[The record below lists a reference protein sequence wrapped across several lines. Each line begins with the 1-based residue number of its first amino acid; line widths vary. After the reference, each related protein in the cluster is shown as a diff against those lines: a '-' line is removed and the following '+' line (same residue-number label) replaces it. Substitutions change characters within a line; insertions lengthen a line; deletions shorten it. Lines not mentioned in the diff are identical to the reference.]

1 MWSFVRTSFIPVVV
15 LMSSSS
21 SSGGWGGGGGGFGGG
36 IGMWRS
42 NHMMVSAA
50 GGSSGGGGAKR
61 FTKFIG
67 KGSLVGSH
75 TSYLPRGLNQARY
88 VDYLKD
94 SGVDILFGLG
104 PAGCGKTLFACNEAV
119 GCLRSGVVDRIVL
132 TRPIVSVDEELG
144 YLPGSILKKMDPW
157 TRPMFDILEEF
168 YSSSQI
174 QSMIQNGV
182 IEISPLAYMR
192 GRTFKRAFIIA
203 DEMQNSSPNQM
214 LMITT
219 RLGEKSR
226 MVVTGDLNQSDRVI
240 DNGLA
245 VMMSKIRAYESV
257 YGPHKSIR
265 YVEMDAGD
273 IQRSSAVS
281 EILKIYDFSEGS
293 DGAGVVEKTS
303 FEEIQAIVNS
313 TSSSAS
319 ASASGGGSVLSTSG
333 IWDVFDNDAALIPKK
348 WLK

>member
-21 SSGGWGGGGGGFGGG
+21 GGFGGGGG

-50 GGSSGGGGAKR
+50 GGSSGGSGAKR

-75 TSYLPRGLNQARY
+75 TTYLPRGLNQARY
-88 VDYLKD
+88 VEYLKD

-226 MVVTGDLNQSDRVI
+226 MVVTGDLNQSDRVV

-265 YVEMDAGD
+265 YVEMDAED

-281 EILKIYDFSEGS
+281 EILKIYDFSGGS
-293 DGAGVVEKTS
+293 DGSKDKRSSKGEVVEKTS

-313 TSSSAS
+313 TSTSV
-319 ASASGGGSVLSTSG
+319 GGSVLSTSG

-348 WLK
+348 WLKE

>member
-1 MWSFVRTSFIPVVV
+1 
-15 LMSSSS
+15 
-21 SSGGWGGGGGGFGGG
+21 
-36 IGMWRS
+36 
-42 NHMMVSAA
+42 
-50 GGSSGGGGAKR
+50 
-61 FTKFIG
+61 
-67 KGSLVGSH
+67 
-75 TSYLPRGLNQARY
+75 
-88 VDYLKD
+88 
-94 SGVDILFGLG
+94 
-104 PAGCGKTLFACNEAV
+104 
-119 GCLRSGVVDRIVL
+119 VVDRIVL

-226 MVVTGDLNQSDRVI
+226 MVVTGDLNQSDRVV

-281 EILKIYDFSEGS
+281 EILKIYDFSGGS
-293 DGAGVVEKTS
+293 DGSKDKRSSKGEVVEKTS

-313 TSSSAS
+313 TSTSV
-319 ASASGGGSVLSTSG
+319 GGSVLSTSG

-348 WLK
+348 WLKE